1 MPLGSELM
9 HGAWALGVGQ
19 VLGLDGEAA
28 PQAGAPVYG
37 PSLWG
42 PHQSLADSFIGSAD
56 VH

>member
-37 PSLWG
+37 PSLRG